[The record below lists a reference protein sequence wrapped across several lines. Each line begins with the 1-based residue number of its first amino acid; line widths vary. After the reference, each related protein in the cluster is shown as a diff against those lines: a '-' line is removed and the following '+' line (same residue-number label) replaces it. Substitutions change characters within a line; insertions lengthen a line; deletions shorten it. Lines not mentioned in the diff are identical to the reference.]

1 MDLFNI
7 YSPNNRRRS
16 VAAAIA
22 LTAAIAFVDWCIT
35 PYIAIGFLYFFPII
49 LISGFLRPPTI
60 IAFSLICAWLQELF
74 SNLPVSE
81 RFTRLALSMA
91 GFAGTG
97 LFIHGM
103 VRNRRMTL
111 EHLVEVEGQ
120 MQLRRDAEEQLRVLV
135 DTSPA
140 AIMILDENGKIVLA
154 NASARQ
160 MLTSGENDLAGQ
172 SVDRYLPTLY
182 NLALSTRSQ
191 SLQTAIQCRGYR
203 SHGEVFLAGIWF
215 STYVTSIGRKLA
227 AIIVD
232 ISDDLRDR
240 EDLSLDYLLKNAH
253 ILMGA
258 FTHEIRNLSATVEI
272 FYRNLQQTEA
282 LAGNQDFE
290 ALGRLIDGLSK
301 LSSMELLPISQTQE
315 LPSVELGA
323 VMDELRVLID
333 SMFRDSEIELN
344 WRIPDRLPMVFADR
358 YGLMQVFLN
367 LVKNSC
373 RAMESSAQK
382 RFMVEGTPL
391 DDAVEIRLRDSGP
404 GIHEPQSLFRPF
416 QRNAESAGLGLY
428 ISRALVR
435 SFGGDLV
442 HEPTVEGCCFVL
454 TLPRIK
460 SLANSMAE
468 ANGLR

>member
-16 VAAAIA
+16 VAAALA

-49 LISGFLRPPTI
+49 LISGFLRPSTI

-97 LFIHGM
+97 LFIHSM

-160 MLTSGENDLAGQ
+160 MLASGEDDLAGQ

-182 NLALSTRSQ
+182 NLVLSTRSQ

-203 SHGEVFLAGIWF
+203 SRGEIFLAGIWF
-215 STYVTSIGRKLA
+215 STYITSIGRKLA

-258 FTHEIRNLSATVEI
+258 ITHEIRNLSATVEI

-344 WRIPDRLPMVFADR
+344 WRISDQLPMVFADR

-382 RFMVEGTPL
+382 RFVVEGTTL
-391 DDAVEIRLRDSGP
+391 DDVVEIRLRDSGP

-460 SLANSMAE
+460 SASE
-468 ANGLR
+468 